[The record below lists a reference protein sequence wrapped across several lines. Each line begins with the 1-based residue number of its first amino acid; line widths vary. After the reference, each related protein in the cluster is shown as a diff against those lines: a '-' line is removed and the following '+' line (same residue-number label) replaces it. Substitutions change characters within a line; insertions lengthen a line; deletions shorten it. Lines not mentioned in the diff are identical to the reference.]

1 MQVNFDL
8 DDLFLASD
16 ASFGCH
22 RRNKNMITSRRT
34 NDFRSA
40 GQSPS
45 NPNQG
50 PSFTRYSEFVQPPRC
65 DCSRS
70 GHELGDLKV
79 SYLTNGAS
87 HYALGELTREINCT
101 ARDGDDAENRGR
113 ERGVGGARGWL
124 AAIACGGFV
133 AWGDDEK
140 E

>member
-1 MQVNFDL
+1 MQVNFDF
-8 DDLFLASD
+8 DDLALAID
-16 ASFGCH
+16 ASFGYHC
-22 RRNKNMITSRRT
+22 RNKKMITSRRT

-101 ARDGDDAENRGR
+101 TRDWDDTEKRGR
-113 ERGVGGARGWL
+113 ERGFGGERGSL
-124 AAIACGGFV
+124 AAFACGGFF
-133 AWGDDEK
+133 ALGR
-140 E
+140 